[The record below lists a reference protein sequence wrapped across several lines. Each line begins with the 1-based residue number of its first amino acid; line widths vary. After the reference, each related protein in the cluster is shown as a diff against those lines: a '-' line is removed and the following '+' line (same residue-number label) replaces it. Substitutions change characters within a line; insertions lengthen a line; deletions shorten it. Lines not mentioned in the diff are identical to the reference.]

1 MMKKKVISCLLA
13 AVMAAS
19 MAACGGQE
27 SAEQG
32 ENNSGTSGTSAQG
45 SSSETAGDSTE
56 AETPAA
62 DTLIVGFDSA
72 FPPMG
77 FVGDDG
83 QYTGFDLDLAAAVA
97 DRLGMG
103 IEYKPIDWNSKD
115 MELDS
120 GTINCI
126 WNGFTMTGRED
137 DYEWSDPYMKNEQIF
152 VVRGDSEYTSAADL
166 EGKVINVQMDSSAQH
181 ALDENQELASTFA
194 EIRPVADYL
203 TCLMEL
209 ESGAVE
215 AVAMDEVFASY
226 YITQNDKDFRILDD
240 VIAEEEYGV
249 GFKKGNTQL
258 RDQVND
264 TLKEMAKDG
273 TLAEIS
279 EKWFGE
285 DLTIIEA

>member
-1 MMKKKVISCLLA
+1 MKKRVISCLLA

-19 MAACGGQE
+19 LAACGGQKDSSADSASE
-27 SAEQG
+27 NSGSVSGSSAE
-32 ENNSGTSGTSAQG
+32 STAQEG
-45 SSSETAGDSTE
+45 SV
-56 AETPAA
+56 

-83 QYTGFDLDLAAAVA
+83 EYTGFDLDLAAEVA

-152 VVRGDSEYTSAADL
+152 VVRGDSDYTSAADL
-166 EGKVINVQMDSSAQH
+166 AGKVIDVQMDSSAQH
-181 ALDENQELASTFA
+181 ALDENQELASTFS

-226 YITQNDKDFRILDD
+226 YITQNDKDFKILDD
-240 VIAEEEYGV
+240 VIAEEEYAV
-249 GFKKGNTQL
+249 GFKKGNTEL

-264 TLKEMAKDG
+264 TLKEMAADG
-273 TLAEIS
+273 TMAEIS
-279 EKWFGE
+279 EKWFGD
-285 DLTIIEA
+285 DLTTIEA

>member
-1 MMKKKVISCLLA
+1 MKKKVISCLLA

-83 QYTGFDLDLAAAVA
+83 EYTGFDLDLAAAVA

-285 DLTIIEA
+285 DLTII

>member
-1 MMKKKVISCLLA
+1 MKKKVIGCLLA
-13 AVMAAS
+13 AMMAAS
-19 MAACGGQE
+19 LAGCGGQE
-27 SAEQG
+27 A
-32 ENNSGTSGTSAQG
+32 
-45 SSSETAGDSTE
+45 SSESSGSAVSEGGSASSESGSETEEDAGSGE
-56 AETPAA
+56 AAA

-83 QYTGFDLDLAAAVA
+83 EYTGFDLDLAAEVA

-181 ALDENQELASTFA
+181 ALDENQELAATFS

-226 YITQNDKDFRILDD
+226 YITQNNKDFKILDD

-249 GFKKGNTQL
+249 GFKKGNTEL
-258 RDQVND
+258 RDQVNE
-264 TLKEMAKDG
+264 TLKEMAADG

-279 EKWFGE
+279 QEWFGE

>member
-1 MMKKKVISCLLA
+1 
-13 AVMAAS
+13 
-19 MAACGGQE
+19 
-27 SAEQG
+27 
-32 ENNSGTSGTSAQG
+32 
-45 SSSETAGDSTE
+45 
-56 AETPAA
+56 
-62 DTLIVGFDSA
+62 
-72 FPPMG
+72 
-77 FVGDDG
+77 
-83 QYTGFDLDLAAAVA
+83 
-97 DRLGMG
+97 
-103 IEYKPIDWNSKD
+103 
-115 MELDS
+115 
-120 GTINCI
+120 
-126 WNGFTMTGRED
+126 
-137 DYEWSDPYMKNEQIF
+137 MKNEQIF

>member
-1 MMKKKVISCLLA
+1 MKKKVISCLLA

-83 QYTGFDLDLAAAVA
+83 EYTGFDLDLAAAVA

-285 DLTIIEA
+285 EVNTIGK

>member
-1 MMKKKVISCLLA
+1 MKKKVIGCLLA
-13 AVMAAS
+13 AIMTAS
-19 MAACGGQE
+19 LAACGG
-27 SAEQG
+27 
-32 ENNSGTSGTSAQG
+32 
-45 SSSETAGDSTE
+45 SSESEKTQGGSAGADSGSQTAA
-56 AETPAA
+56 AE
-62 DTLIVGFDSA
+62 TLIVGFDSA

-83 QYTGFDLDLAAAVA
+83 EYTGFDLDLAAEVA

-152 VVRGDSEYTSAADL
+152 VVRGDSDYTSAADL
-166 EGKVINVQMDSSAQH
+166 AGKVIDVQMDSSAQH
-181 ALDENQELASTFA
+181 ALDENQELASTFS

-226 YITQNDKDFRILDD
+226 YITQNDKDFKILDD
-240 VIAEEEYGV
+240 VIAEEEYAV
-249 GFKKGNTQL
+249 GFKKGNTEL

-264 TLKEMAKDG
+264 TLKEMAADG
-273 TLAEIS
+273 TMAEIS
-279 EKWFGE
+279 EKWFGD
-285 DLTIIEA
+285 DLTTIEA

>member
-1 MMKKKVISCLLA
+1 MKKKVIGCLLA
-13 AVMAAS
+13 AIMAAS
-19 MAACGGQE
+19 LAACGGSSE
-27 SAEQG
+27 SEK
-32 ENNSGTSGTSAQG
+32 TQG
-45 SSSETAGDSTE
+45 SSAGADSGSQTAA
-56 AETPAA
+56 AE
-62 DTLIVGFDSA
+62 TLIVGFDSA

-83 QYTGFDLDLAAAVA
+83 EYTGFDLDLAAEVA

>member
-1 MMKKKVISCLLA
+1 MTDIVDFHLTVPVAGLGLI
-13 AVMAAS
+13 
-19 MAACGGQE
+19 GGSLCRALKEYTGHQVLGLD
-27 SAEQG
+27 A
-32 ENNSGTSGTSAQG
+32 
-45 SSSETAGDSTE
+45 D
-56 AETPAA
+56 A
-62 DTLIVGFDSA
+62 DTA
-72 FPPMG
+72 R
-77 FVGDDG
+77 
-83 QYTGFDLDLAAAVA
+83 QA
-97 DRLGMG
+97 
-103 IEYKPIDWNSKD
+103 
-115 MELDS
+115 
-120 GTINCI
+120 
-126 WNGFTMTGRED
+126 
-137 DYEWSDPYMKNEQIF
+137 
-152 VVRGDSEYTSAADL
+152 
-166 EGKVINVQMDSSAQH
+166 
-181 ALDENQELASTFA
+181 
-194 EIRPVADYL
+194 
-203 TCLMEL
+203 L

>member
-1 MMKKKVISCLLA
+1 
-13 AVMAAS
+13 
-19 MAACGGQE
+19 
-27 SAEQG
+27 
-32 ENNSGTSGTSAQG
+32 
-45 SSSETAGDSTE
+45 
-56 AETPAA
+56 
-62 DTLIVGFDSA
+62 
-72 FPPMG
+72 
-77 FVGDDG
+77 
-83 QYTGFDLDLAAAVA
+83 
-97 DRLGMG
+97 MG

>member
-1 MMKKKVISCLLA
+1 MKKKVISCLLA

-19 MAACGGQE
+19 MAACGAQE

-83 QYTGFDLDLAAAVA
+83 EYTGFDLDLAAAVA